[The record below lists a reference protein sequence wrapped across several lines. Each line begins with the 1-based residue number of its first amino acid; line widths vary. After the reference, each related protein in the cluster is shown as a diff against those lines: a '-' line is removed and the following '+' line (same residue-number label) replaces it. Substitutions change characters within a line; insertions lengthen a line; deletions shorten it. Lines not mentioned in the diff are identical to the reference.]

1 MTRNDRIIAIV
12 ACLAALA
19 VVPEVRRFLRLS
31 STGSDGGDHSEE
43 SRPPSADST
52 QNLRSSGPHTS
63 TSEKQSAGHE
73 PTTPSSRLETQPT
86 EVPKARSAPSVSSL
100 SADEGQAYLVPF
112 HVLPNDTAIYLD
124 YKPIGTAEEL
134 SDGILIPAG
143 FHVLTFVRRGYESQ
157 EFKALFDQAGIGV
170 QVTLKPRR

>member
-31 STGSDGGDHSEE
+31 SIGSESGDHSEE
-43 SRPPSADST
+43 SRPPSADSS
-52 QNLRSSGPHTS
+52 QNLRSSGSHTS

-73 PTTPSSRLETQPT
+73 PTTPSSQSETQPT
-86 EVPKARSAPSVSSL
+86 EVPAPKSAPSVSSL
-100 SADEGQAYLVPF
+100 AVDEGQTYLVPF
-112 HVLPNDTAIYLD
+112 QVLPKDTAIYLD
-124 YKPIGTAEEL
+124 DKPIGTAEEL

-157 EFKALFDQAGIGV
+157 EFRALFDQPGIGV
-170 QVTLKPRR
+170 KVTLRPR